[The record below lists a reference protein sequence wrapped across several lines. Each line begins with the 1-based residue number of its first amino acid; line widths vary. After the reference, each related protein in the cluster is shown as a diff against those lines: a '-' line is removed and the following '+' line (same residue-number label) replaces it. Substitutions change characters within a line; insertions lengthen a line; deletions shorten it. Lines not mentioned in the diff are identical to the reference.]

1 MAVRAELSERP
12 ELNRFAGQQ
21 RPISL
26 HQIMPVEKTTST
38 LKVTSRKSI
47 L

>member
-12 ELNRFAGQQ
+12 ENRFAGQQ

-38 LKVTSRKSI
+38 LKVTSRKLI